1 MMGEG
6 GKLKKGGRERS
17 SPSPNHDQPI
27 NNRTQKQKDG
37 LARDEGQRP
46 ATKNRMPLGSHRK
59 AKERLKIG
67 KG

>member
-6 GKLKKGGRERS
+6 RKLKKGGRERS

-37 LARDEGQRP
+37 FPKREGQLP
-46 ATKNRMPLGSHRK
+46 ATKNEGP
-59 AKERLKIG
+59 
-67 KG
+67 